1 MDRRAP
7 LLGVPRYA
15 IPAIL
20 HIVADDARIVLG
32 MEPQFEELSARITK
46 DVTAAVTKEVT
57 AAVAKE
63 VTTVVTNEVTAVV
76 TKEVTTAVNAH
87 VTEVL
92 TAAERRLG
100 EQALAHREEL
110 VRVVG
115 GQVSAAE
122 RRLSEQAQAN
132 VEAVREQAKLAAEGY
147 AATLDS
153 INRHLHG
160 IEAAVGIKFA
170 DHDKVLASHG
180 DRLTALERSRM

>member
-1 MDRRAP
+1 
-7 LLGVPRYA
+7 
-15 IPAIL
+15 
-20 HIVADDARIVLG
+20 
-32 MEPQFEELSARITK
+32 MEPQFEELSQRITR
-46 DVTAAVTKEVT
+46 DVTAAVTK
-57 AAVAKE
+57 
-63 VTTVVTNEVTAVV
+63 EVTAVV

-87 VTEVL
+87 VTEAVA
-92 TAAERRLG
+92 AAERRLG

-132 VEAVREQAKLAAEGY
+132 GEAVKDQAKLAAEGY

-160 IEAAVGIKFA
+160 IETAVGIKFA
-170 DHDKVLASHG
+170 DHDKVLTNHG
-180 DRLTALERSRM
+180 ERLTALERSRK